1 MIIPN
6 RAMDLYEKA
15 KNEIEE
21 KRFEEALLNLQKAME
36 INPDF
41 AEALSL
47 IGYVHYKLKFQSKE
61 HTRITSRQG
70 IYQHR
75 YALKFST

>member
-47 IGYVHYKLKFQSKE
+47 IGVCPLQ
-61 HTRITSRQG
+61 TQI
-70 IYQHR
+70 
-75 YALKFST
+75 